1 MGSYVD
7 NHLIKDE
14 KVEYETTHHWVIFF
28 TWASLFTLTI
38 AAWIRKSSNEF
49 VITNKRLIIK
59 TGFIARDSVELNLD
73 KVESIQ
79 IDQSVWARMLG
90 YGTITVHGTGVT
102 NARYTLVSDP
112 LEFRRKF
119 QEQYDQYKQSRNT
132 FN

>member
-14 KVEYETTHHWVIFF
+14 KVEYETTHHWAIFF